1 MKNSSLLLIL
11 GIVATL
17 FACDPIDNMPD
28 PVAQEGAVGMNIP
41 AGFDFSTTTTVD
53 FNLSAVSRDKT
64 PIPFVVYKIYN
75 DNPKKEGKLLQ
86 TVRLDEQGSA
96 SISIDLPR
104 YVKQLWVT
112 SDYIGV
118 EPMAIVPVSGG
129 QTNYNYD
136 AANPSTLPDEYF
148 ETDEA
153 NTNSRT
159 AAANADFLTLGSWNS
174 IGEPEYLIEADKI
187 STQLLKNIN
196 ASLPEQKDV
205 RTSNPEALNEK
216 YKRELFV
223 SEDAE
228 VWVTYVHTGGGY
240 RNTIGYYWYKEG
252 EAPKTAADIKNKT
265 IIFPNAQAGVL
276 TSGDKVKLN
285 GPVDG
290 GAFEK
295 DTYIGWFLIS
305 NGWQGK
311 ISNGN
316 GTFYADKD
324 LNTDNNK
331 KALRDQ
337 MVFLYDATEQILL
350 MGWED
355 IRRDYGGCDH
365 DFNDVIFYASWNPIT
380 SVDLSDYVPIDTD
393 EKDQD
398 EDGVADYQDEYPEDA
413 ERAFNNYSP
422 GKNTFGTLLFEDL
435 WPSFGDYDMND
446 LVLDYNINEISNANN
461 RIKEI
466 ELTTVVRATGAGYRN
481 GFGIQLPVSANQ
493 VLSVEGTRLKTGTIK
508 TLSSG
513 VEKGQ
518 KLATVIIMDDVN
530 DKLPIMANV
539 NAGNAQHEAD
549 TIVVKIIFKESIR
562 KAELGAAPF
571 NPFMIINQDRGREVH
586 LMNKQPTDLMD
597 TEWFKTADDISAI
610 GEGKYYTSNKG
621 FNWALHI
628 PQSISYTQEKVDFT
642 KAYSRFA
649 EWAKSGGLSYLDWYL
664 DIDGQVNSDAI
675 YKD

>member
-1 MKNSSLLLIL
+1 MKNNSLFLIF

-17 FACDPIDNMPD
+17 FACDPINEISETVIPEDNLGLII
-28 PVAQEGAVGMNIP
+28 PVN
-41 AGFDFSTTTTVD
+41 FDFSTTTSVD

-64 PIPFVVYKIYN
+64 PISNVVYKIYN
-75 DNPKKEGKLLQ
+75 GNPQKEGKLLQ

-96 SISIDLPR
+96 TTTLDLPS
-104 YVKQLWVT
+104 YVKQVFVT

-118 EPMAIVPVSGG
+118 EPMAIVPVSGRRV
-129 QTNYNYD
+129 NYNYD
-136 AANPSTLPDEYF
+136 AANPSILPDEYF
-148 ETDEA
+148 STDEVKA
-153 NTNSRT
+153 NLRT
-159 AAANADFLTLGSWNS
+159 ASINEDFLTLGSWKSN
-174 IGEPEYLIEADKI
+174 GKPEYLIEADKI
-187 STQLLKNIN
+187 SEQLLKNIN
-196 ASLPEQKDV
+196 SSLPERKDI
-205 RTSNPEALNEK
+205 RSSNPEALNEK

-228 VWVTYVHTGGGY
+228 VWVTYVHTGGSY
-240 RNTIGYYWYKEG
+240 RNAIGYYYYKEG

-276 TSGDKVKLN
+276 SPGDKVKLV
-285 GPVDG
+285 GPKD

-305 NGWQGK
+305 NGWQGGLGY
-311 ISNGN
+311 GN
-316 GTFYADKD
+316 GVFYADKD
-324 LNTDNNK
+324 LNTANNK
-331 KALRDQ
+331 EDLRDQ

-355 IRRDYGGCDH
+355 IRRDFNGCDH
-365 DFNDVIFYASWNPIT
+365 DFNDVMFYASWNPIT
-380 SVDLSDYVPIDTD
+380 SVDLSDYVPIDSD
-393 EKDQD
+393 EKDKD
-398 EDGVADYQDEYPEDA
+398 GDGVADSQDEYPEDA
-413 ERAFNNYSP
+413 ERAFNNYSL
-422 GKNTFGTLLFEDL
+422 GENTFGTLLFEDL
-435 WPSFGDYDMND
+435 WPSFGDYDLND
-446 LVLDYNINEISNANN
+446 LVIDYNINEISNGNN

-466 ELTTVVRATGAGYRN
+466 NLITVVRATGAGYRN
-481 GFGIQLPVSANQ
+481 GFGIQLGVSSDQ

-513 VEKGQ
+513 VEQGQ

-539 NAGNAQHEAD
+539 NPENAQHEAD
-549 TIVVKIIFKESIR
+549 TLVVKIVFKESIR
-562 KAELGAAPF
+562 KADLGAAPY

-597 TEWFKTADDISAI
+597 TEWFNTADDISAI

-642 KAYSRFA
+642 KAYNRFA
-649 EWAKSGGLSYLDWYL
+649 EWAKSGGMSYLDWYL
-664 DIDGQVNSDAI
+664 DTDGQVNSDAI
-675 YKD
+675 YKK